1 MIRVLVCDD
10 HQIVRQGIRQ
20 MLADAPDIVL
30 AAEAENGP
38 DALRLVREANDGT
51 PSEARI
57 NVVLMDIAMPHRDG
71 LDVLRQLRSEIGRAH
86 V

>member
-20 MLADAPDIVL
+20 MLADAADIVL

-38 DALRLVREANDGT
+38 DARR
-51 PSEARI
+51 
-57 NVVLMDIAMPHRDG
+57 
-71 LDVLRQLRSEIGRAH
+71 
-86 V
+86 